1 MASQDD
7 MRVGNAGHY
16 AQASYAWVDTQ
27 APAGGGQGLRGQGLR
42 GQSRV
47 RRFRRPRLRWRT
59 RLLLGF
65 AAVIALWLLI
75 GFSLPHNGLLI
86 AALILMLGMMG
97 LVAGLVIGLLL
108 LGRRVVRRA
117 VRDGLPGLIDTA
129 WLGRTM
135 GAGRYERTGARSGT
149 TR

>member
-1 MASQDD
+1 MTSQDD
-7 MRVGNAGHY
+7 MRVGGAERY
-16 AQASYAWVDTQ
+16 ARASYAWVDNR
-27 APAGGGQGLRGQGLR
+27 ASAGGGQRWR
-42 GQSRV
+42 QSRV
-47 RRFRRPRLRWRT
+47 RRFGRPRLRWRT

-86 AALILMLGMMG
+86 AALVLTLGLMG
-97 LVAGLVIGLLL
+97 LVGGLVVGLLL

-117 VRDGLPGLIDTA
+117 VRDGLPGLIDTP

-135 GAGRYERTGARSGT
+135 GAGRTVWMSRAAWPDDQG
-149 TR
+149 